1 MKDTKTIVLA
11 VLVLA
16 VLSAGVYFLAEKGN
30 TPVSEPVPTE
40 QTSVISGDTGNLVSL
55 SVSAGQTL
63 SGSVVITGALKGA
76 YFFEANARGM
86 LLDATKTIVQQFPI
100 GATSE
105 DWMTIEAVPFSAT
118 VDVSPVLKGPGYLR
132 IANDNP
138 SGDPVNDRFIDVPVV
153 FN

>member
-16 VLSAGVYFLAEKGN
+16 ILSTGVYFLAEKGN
-30 TPVSEPVPTE
+30 TPSPEPIATE
-40 QTSVISGDTGNLVSL
+40 SAPAISGDTANLVAL

-63 SGSVVITGALKGA
+63 SGTVTITGALTGA

-86 LLDATKTIVQQFPI
+86 LLDENMTPVLQFPI

-105 DWMTIEAVPFSAT
+105 DWMTTEAVSFSAT
-118 VDVSPVLKGPGYLR
+118 VLVPGTLKGSGYLR

>member
-11 VLVLA
+11 VVVLA
-16 VLSAGVYFLAEKGN
+16 ALSAGVYFLAERGN
-30 TPVSEPVPTE
+30 TPSPEPVVTEPTP
-40 QTSVISGDTGNLVSL
+40 VVSGDTANLVSL
-55 SVSAGQTL
+55 SVSAGQKL
-63 SGSVVITGALKGA
+63 SGVVTITGALTGA

-86 LLDATKTIVQQFPI
+86 LLDANKNLVLQFPI

-105 DWMTIEAVPFSAT
+105 DWMTTEAVAFSAT
-118 VDVSPVLKGPGYLR
+118 VSVPVTLSGKGYLR

-138 SGDPVNDRFIDVPVV
+138 SGEPANDKFVDVPVV